1 MRFWIINCEV
11 DGRDERGRSELQYCY
26 WWGGIGLYYV
36 LVFLYVVVI
45 IGGGSYYSKLR
56 FIRY

>member
-45 IGGGSYYSKLR
+45 IGGDS
-56 FIRY
+56 